1 MNAHSLAWRREDIVQ
16 RDLLERWAREVPER
30 VFAVHD
36 DGSSWTYGATLQT
49 VRATASALQALGVR
63 QGDHVLVW
71 LPNGPDFLRTWF
83 AINHLGAVC
92 VTINTAYR
100 GGLLEHVVRNS
111 GARLMVSIAPLIER
125 LADVAH
131 AQLECAVSLAG
142 PAVQVPGLE
151 VLHGE
156 TLHSSVPLQP
166 LQRPIEPWDT
176 QSIYYTSGTTGP
188 SKGVVSSY
196 MHLLT
201 MARST
206 WADRDGQLFVD
217 HGDRCMVNLPLFHAG
232 GLVIPTLMLALGGS
246 VTLLQGFDTASFWT
260 RIAETRTTCVILL
273 GVMAAFLV
281 KQPAREGERE
291 TPLRHAICLPLTE
304 ESLSFHKRFGVR
316 IHTVFNMS
324 EISSPLVSD
333 MNPDMVGSCGKTR
346 SGMQTRVVDEND
358 IEVPLGTVGELLVR
372 GDQPWTLATGY
383 NDDPTATARAWRN
396 GWFHTG
402 DAFRQDAQGN
412 HFFVDRMKDAIR
424 RRGENISS
432 FEVESAL
439 LLHPAVMEA
448 AAVGVPSP
456 ESEDELLVA
465 ISLVQGQT
473 LDPVA
478 LIEFMRPRVAHF
490 MIPRYI
496 RMLPELPKTPTQKVQ
511 KFSIRA
517 EGVTADTWDREAAGI
532 HIGRERFDLKP

>member
-1 MNAHSLAWRREDIVQ
+1 MNANPPAWRREDIVQ
-16 RDLLERWAREVPER
+16 RHLLERWAREVPER
-30 VFAVHD
+30 VFAVHE
-36 DGSSWTYGATLQT
+36 DGTSWTYGATLQT

-71 LPNGPDFLRTWF
+71 LPNGADFLRTWF
-83 AINHLGAVC
+83 AINHIGAVC

-131 AQLECAVSLAG
+131 AQLERAVSLAG
-142 PAVQVPGLE
+142 PPVQVPGLM
-151 VLHGE
+151 VMHGE
-156 TLHSSVPLQP
+156 TLNSSAPLQP

-217 HGDRCMVNLPLFHAG
+217 HSDRCMVNLPLFHAG

-246 VTLLQGFDTASFWT
+246 VNLLQGFDTASFWT

-304 ESLSFHKRFGVR
+304 ESLSFHRRFGVR

-358 IEVPLGTVGELLVR
+358 IEVPVGTVGELLVR

-383 NDDPTATARAWRN
+383 NDDTAATARAWRN

-402 DAFRQDAQGN
+402 DAFRQDAQEN

-456 ESEDELLVA
+456 ESEDDLLVA

-473 LDPVA
+473 LDPAA

-517 EGVTADTWDREAAGI
+517 EGVTADTWDREASGI
-532 HIGRERFDLKP
+532 HIGRERFDRKP